1 MTNELIIGIG
11 GLLLSVLTYF
21 VGVWRT
27 EKRFAAEDRETRVR
41 RVFEEYMKL
50 RRANYTGGYDGL
62 QKSGISTL
70 RSNEEIQE
78 LINLIVAHGERHP
91 LGSDHAKV
99 FNGVDLRK
107 FFLYAVEKQVNFLKT
122 PVEDVIRDSGAKT

>member
-21 VGVWRT
+21 AGVWRT
-27 EKRFAAEDRETRVR
+27 EKRLAAEDRQTRVR
-41 RVFEEYMKL
+41 RVFEKYMGL
-50 RRANYTGGYDGL
+50 RGTNRTGGYDGL

-78 LINLIVAHGERHP
+78 LINLIVAHGEIHP
-91 LGSDHAKV
+91 LGSDHEKV

-107 FFLYAVEKQVNFLKT
+107 FFLYAAERQVNFLKT
-122 PVEDVIRDSGAKT
+122 PVEDVIRDSGGKT

>member
-1 MTNELIIGIG
+1 MANELIIGIG
-11 GLLLSVLTYF
+11 GIVLSVLTYF
-21 VGVWRT
+21 AGVCRT
-27 EKRFAAEDRETRVR
+27 ERRFAAEGREIRVR
-41 RVFEEYMKL
+41 RVFEKYMEL
-50 RRANYTGGYDGL
+50 RRTNRTGGYDGL

-78 LINLIVAHGERHP
+78 LFNLVVAHGEIHS
-91 LGSDHAKV
+91 LGPDHAKV

-107 FFLYAVEKQVNFLKT
+107 FFLYATEKQVNFLKT